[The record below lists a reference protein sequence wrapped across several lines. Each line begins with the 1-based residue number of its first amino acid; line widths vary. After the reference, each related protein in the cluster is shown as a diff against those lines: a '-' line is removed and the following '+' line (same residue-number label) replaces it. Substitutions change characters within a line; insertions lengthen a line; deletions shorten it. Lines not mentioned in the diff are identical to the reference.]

1 MSQENFDPKLIALES
16 ALASL
21 APAAGAINRDKLFFH
36 AGQRAASRRGWLW
49 PCATV
54 TLGLVSMALGL
65 VVTLGPQQRDIR
77 IVYVPIEKEEVSDS
91 QAVERLP
98 APDVPVLS
106 AGAAGNQPAPLSY
119 FHLQQLVQHWGI
131 EALPDSSSAPSSGP
145 VNQAAATLDARSGF
159 NWPEWQTP

>member
-1 MSQENFDPKLIALES
+1 MSPESFDPKLIALES

-54 TLGLVSMALGL
+54 TLALVSTALGL

-77 IVYVPIEKEEVSDS
+77 IVYVPIEKEEVSAS
-91 QAVERLP
+91 QAVERRP
-98 APDVPVLS
+98 APEAPVSTS
-106 AGAAGNQPAPLSY
+106 AAANQPAPLSY

-131 EALPDSSSAPSSGP
+131 EALPDSSSASSGSP
-145 VNQAAATLDARSGF
+145 VNPATATLDARSGF

>member
-1 MSQENFDPKLIALES
+1 MSQESFDPKLIALES
-16 ALASL
+16 ALESL

-54 TLGLVSMALGL
+54 TLALVSAALGL
-65 VVTLGPQQRDIR
+65 VVTLGPSQRDIR
-77 IVYVPIEKEEVSDS
+77 IVYVPIEKEDAAAS

-98 APDVPVLS
+98 ATEAPVLT
-106 AGAAGNQPAPLSY
+106 AAAAGNQPAPLSC

-131 EALPDSSSAPSSGP
+131 EALPDSSSASGGGP
-145 VNQAAATLDARSGF
+145 VNPATATLDARSGF

>member
-1 MSQENFDPKLIALES
+1 MSQESFDPKLIALES

-21 APAAGAINRDKLFFH
+21 TPAAGAINRDKLFFH
-36 AGQRAASRRGWLW
+36 VGQRAASRRGWLW

-77 IVYVPIEKEEVSDS
+77 IVYVPIEKEEVSSS
-91 QAVERLP
+91 QAVAGLP
-98 APDVPVLS
+98 VPEVPVS
-106 AGAAGNQPAPLSY
+106 TAAAAGNQPAPLSY

-131 EALPDSSSAPSSGP
+131 EALPDSSSASSGGP
-145 VNQAAATLDARSGF
+145 VNQATATLDARSGF